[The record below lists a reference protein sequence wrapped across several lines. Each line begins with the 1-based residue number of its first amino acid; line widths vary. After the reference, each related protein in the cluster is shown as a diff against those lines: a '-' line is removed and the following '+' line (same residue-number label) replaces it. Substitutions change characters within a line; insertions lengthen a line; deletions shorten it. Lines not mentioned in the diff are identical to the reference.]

1 MKIQN
6 ISPFK
11 YKYSFNTQKTT
22 SKPINSTN
30 QFDSFTFTGTKV
42 SYDEIRPVKIQAY
55 KTQIEATELQ
65 GKSNAV
71 VREAYEQLA
80 IAKSEYIKALNI
92 IKIFNQDPQRQT
104 RKLKNGNELRFEVEY
119 KNNICH
125 LKASEVNEDGETIRS
140 FSAVDSI
147 PSNLTTYGDSVNY
160 YEFKDAN
167 VTIMQGMN
175 LVSSSSGGAEALYKY
190 SQGKL
195 TSVSIDLQA
204 LEDPQTVSSVYFY
217 DENSNLRIYV
227 SNNETSGTSVKCD
240 ERYVFDDNGKLL
252 TYFDGFCTDIQSGAL
267 SFNEGLH
274 FDDAHLVAR
283 TKKSVCENMGDEMV
297 SHDAYYLKDG
307 EFIHSSDFH
316 FLMTDLEPIIF
327 EDKE

>member
-11 YKYSFNTQKTT
+11 YKYSFNTQKTA
-22 SKPINSTN
+22 SKPFNSTN

-80 IAKSEYIKALNI
+80 IAKDEYIKALNI

-104 RKLKNGNELRFEVEY
+104 RKLKNGNELRFKTEY
-119 KNNICH
+119 KNDVCH
-125 LKASEVNEDGETIRS
+125 LEAREVSQDGETIRS
-140 FSAVDSI
+140 FSAVNSI
-147 PSNLTTYGDSVNY
+147 PSNLMTYGDSENY
-160 YEFKDAN
+160 YTFTGTK

-175 LVSSSSGGAEALYKY
+175 VQSSMSGGAKAVYNYNL
-190 SQGKL
+190 GRL
-195 TSVSIDLQA
+195 TSASIDLQA
-204 LEDPQTVSSVYFY
+204 LDDPQSVSQSYFY
-217 DENSNLRIYV
+217 DSNGELIIYA
-227 SNNETSGTSVKCD
+227 NNCETSGSSIKCD
-240 ERYVFDDNGKLL
+240 ERYVFDNNGKLL
-252 TYFDGFCTDIQSGAL
+252 TYFDEFCTDSQSGTL

-274 FDDAHLVAR
+274 FDSGR
-283 TKKSVCENMGDEMV
+283 
-297 SHDAYYLKDG
+297 
-307 EFIHSSDFH
+307 
-316 FLMTDLEPIIF
+316 
-327 EDKE
+327 